1 MKTCKF
7 KEGDKV
13 IYRKELSTD
22 KLHSLYIYFFKNDNF
37 YTIYKIDYEGVIYLK
52 EYPGG
57 FDYTV
62 FITLKDYRK
71 LKLEK
76 LNYGENS

>member
-7 KEGDKV
+7 KVGEKV
-13 IYRKELSTD
+13 TYRKELATD
-22 KLHSLYIYFFKNDNF
+22 KQHNLYRYFFKNDKL
-37 YTIYKIDYEGVIYLK
+37 YTIYKIDCDDIIYLL

-57 FDYTV
+57 FDASV
-62 FITLKDYRK
+62 FITVQEYRK

-76 LNYGENS
+76 LNEKR